1 MSTRSIPVLVEVAVG
16 GGALTVAEADR
27 VAAAAQ
33 ETGVTALRLL
43 DSLGERSTVEAT
55 LAAAYL
61 AGRHERLGFLADA
74 STTRNAPYN
83 LARRVLSVDRAAA
96 GRLGLLLRPG
106 GGDEVSDAT
115 TPDATAADTGGRWSE
130 YAGLLAR
137 LWESFPREAL
147 LGDAERALLV
157 DDALIAPVGHEG
169 RSYRVAGP
177 LDGPTSPQGRPV
189 VAADAGEL
197 DWADLAAGADVVVV
211 DADRADDAASALSAA
226 LEGVGR
232 RRDEVALLGR
242 VTVAPT
248 DDAGVLRDRVVGTDL
263 DGLVL
268 VPAGGADGA
277 LAVVRHL
284 VPLLSPTPADP
295 TLRAGLGLAPV
306 AARLTEAVA

>member
-1 MSTRSIPVLVEVAVG
+1 MSTQTIPVLVEIAVG
-16 GGALTVAEADR
+16 GGGLTVAEADR
-27 VAAAAQ
+27 VAAAQ
-33 ETGVTALRLL
+33 QSGVTALRLL
-43 DSLGERSTVEAT
+43 DTLGERSTVEAT

-61 AGRHERLGFLADA
+61 AGRHDRLGFLADA

-83 LARRVLSVDRAAA
+83 LARRVLSVDRAAV
-96 GRLGLLLRPG
+96 GRLGLLLHLG

-115 TPDATAADTGGRWSE
+115 TPDTTTAAAGERWSE

-189 VAADAGEL
+189 VAADAGQL
-197 DWADLAAGADVVVV
+197 GWDDLAAGADVVVV
-211 DADRADDAASALSAA
+211 DAHRADDAAALGAA
-226 LEGVGR
+226 LERVGR
-232 RRDEVALLGR
+232 RRNDVALLGR
-242 VTVAPT
+242 APVAATEGAEP
-248 DDAGVLRDRVVGTDL
+248 LLDRLTGHDL

-268 VPAGGADGA
+268 VPPDGVDGA
-277 LAVVRHL
+277 LAVIRHL
-284 VPLLSPTPADP
+284 VPLLSPAPADP

>member
-1 MSTRSIPVLVEVAVG
+1 MSTQTVPVLVEIAVG
-16 GGALTVAEADR
+16 GGALTVAEADL

-33 ETGVTALRLL
+33 EAGVTALRLL
-43 DSLGERSTVEAT
+43 DTLGERSTVEAT

-61 AGRHERLGFLADA
+61 AGRHDRLGFLADA

-96 GRLGLLLRPG
+96 GRLGLLLHPG
-106 GGDEVSDAT
+106 SGDEVSDAT
-115 TPDATAADTGGRWSE
+115 TPDTTATVAGERWSE

-157 DDALIAPVGHEG
+157 DDALIAAVGHEG
-169 RSYRVAGP
+169 RYYRVAGP
-177 LDGPTSPQGRPV
+177 LDGPTSRQGRPV
-189 VAADAGEL
+189 VAADAREL
-197 DWADLAAGADVVVV
+197 GWDELATGADVVVV
-211 DADRADDAASALSAA
+211 DADRADGAAALGAA
-226 LEGVGR
+226 LERVGR
-232 RRDEVALLGR
+232 RRSDVALLGR
-242 VTVAPT
+242 IPVAAT
-248 DDAGVLRDRVVGTDL
+248 EGAGRLLDRLAGHDL

-268 VPAGGADGA
+268 VPPRSADGA
-277 LAVVRHL
+277 LAVIRHL
-284 VPLLSPTPADP
+284 VPQLSPSPAEP